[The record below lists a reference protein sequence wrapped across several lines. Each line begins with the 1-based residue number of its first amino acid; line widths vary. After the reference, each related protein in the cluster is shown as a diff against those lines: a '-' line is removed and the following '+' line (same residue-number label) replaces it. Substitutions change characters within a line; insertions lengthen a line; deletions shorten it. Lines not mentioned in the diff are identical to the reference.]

1 MRFLSYYIVL
11 LFTILS
17 LQGCSYVTAQSG
29 KTRVVDTA
37 SEDEIGGTGTSS
49 NDVQTMAER
58 MAREIANINWS
69 QEGSTPRIAVLPLVN
84 ETRFRVDPKL
94 LQNKLVRD
102 LVKYS
107 AGKVQYLARDSE
119 QAVMAERAKKRAGL
133 YDSGETT
140 KAMAGADYLLKGEM
154 RALSKASRQGVSDYI
169 VYSFTLL
176 NAETATILWAGDFET
191 KKVGSVGV
199 IYQ

>member
-1 MRFLSYYIVL
+1 MRFLAYYIIL
-11 LFTILS
+11 LFTLLG

-58 MAREIANINWS
+58 MAREIANIKWS
-69 QEGSTPRIAVLPLVN
+69 QEGFTPRIAVLPLVN

-176 NAETATILWAGDFET
+176 NAETGTILWAGDFET